1 MEHSLIVNADDY
13 GLTPG
18 VSAGIR
24 HAALQGIVTSTTAM
38 MNMPDAAPELPK
50 ALAQCPSLGIGV
62 HLTLTVGKPLL
73 SPSKI
78 PSLVDE
84 QGNFFR
90 REAFIKHLP
99 LINAKEAH
107 AEWTAQVEEFVRV
120 TGLKPDHL
128 DSHHHSSYYTP
139 DLFENMLELAALYG
153 CPIRY
158 PYNDLSS
165 SKEFLPGKDA
175 EKDYATV
182 QMLTEKYQPERPS
195 HFSPD
200 FYAETADREHLVS
213 ILEKLCQSESKC
225 WEIMCHPAEVDEA
238 LRQISSY
245 GDPRETELKVLT
257 DPSIKVV
264 LQKGQIRLISYLE
277 VATRQ

>member
-1 MEHSLIVNADDY
+1 MEHTLIVNADDY
-13 GLTPG
+13 GLTAG

-24 HAALQGIVTSTTAM
+24 RAALQGIVTSTTAM
-38 MNMPDAAPELPK
+38 MNMPLAEVELPK

-90 REAFIKHLP
+90 REAFVKHLP
-99 LINAKEAH
+99 LIKAEEAH

-128 DSHHHSSYYTP
+128 DSHHHSSFYTP
-139 DLFENMLELAALYG
+139 DLFENMLELASLYR

-158 PYNDLSS
+158 PYNDLVSA
-165 SKEFLPGKDA
+165 KEFLPSQET
-175 EKDYATV
+175 EKDYEVV
-182 QMLTEKYQPERPS
+182 QTLTDKYQPQRPG
-195 HFSPD
+195 HFCSD
-200 FYAETADREHLVS
+200 FYAETAELEHLAS
-213 ILEKLCQSESKC
+213 ILKQISTSDLAC
-225 WEIMCHPAEVDEA
+225 WEIMCHPANVDET

-245 GDPRETELKVLT
+245 ADPRERELKVLT
-257 DPSIKVV
+257 DPTIRKL
-264 LQKGQIRLISYLE
+264 LQNAHIRLVSFRE
-277 VATRQ
+277 VANRQ